1 MVPAPPVQRRV
12 RVLQVINSLV
22 VGGAEQLLVILARH
36 IDRTRYD
43 LRVCSMAPLGDTP
56 IVRDLRDLEI
66 PLYSLGDGPPRV
78 PCHVLGLAVLARRH
92 QIDVMHTHLGYG
104 NTIGALAGLLARRPV
119 VSTLHSVQHTVQ
131 EVKPGLD
138 TLKVVLRSQALRWGA
153 REIIAVAP
161 EVHTAAITDLGL
173 PAGKI
178 VDVPN
183 GIDTEAFVHLDP
195 AAVRERRRELLGDA
209 AGPLVV
215 TVGNMRAAKGHEY
228 LVAATARARAHLPGL
243 RVAIVG
249 RGGEYESVVRHA
261 IATHDVGRQIILT
274 GQRRDI
280 AEIVAAA
287 DLYVLPSVLE
297 GLPLA
302 LLEAMA
308 AGKPVVATAVGG
320 VPRVV
325 QDGHNGRLVPPADA
339 EALATAITHLLTAPD
354 EAERLAE
361 NGRAHVREA
370 YGAAGWARRL
380 ESIYSRAAGVV

>member
-1 MVPAPPVQRRV
+1 M
-12 RVLQVINSLV
+12 QVINSLV

-43 LRVCSMAPLGDTP
+43 LRVCSAAPLGDTP
-56 IVRDLRDLEI
+56 IVRELRELEI
-66 PLYSLGDGPPRV
+66 PLYSLGVGQPRV
-78 PCHVLGLAVLARRH
+78 PRHVLGLAALARR
-92 QIDVMHTHLGYG
+92 QRIDVLHTHLGYG
-104 NTIGALAGLLARRPV
+104 NTIGAMAGLLARRPV
-119 VSTLHSVQHTVQ
+119 VATMHSVQHTVQ
-131 EVKPGLD
+131 EVRPGLG

-161 EVHTAAITDLGL
+161 EVHTAAIRDLGL
-173 PAGKI
+173 PPGKI

-183 GIDTEAFVHLDP
+183 GIDTEAFAHLDP
-195 AAVRERRRELLGDA
+195 AAVRERRRELLGGA
-209 AGPLVV
+209 AGPLAV

-228 LVAATARARAHLPGL
+228 LVAATARTRAQLPGL

-249 RGGEYESVVRHA
+249 RGGEYEPVVREA
-261 IATHDVGRQIILT
+261 IATHNVGGQVILT

-339 EALATAITHLLTAPD
+339 DALAAAMTHLLTATD

-361 NGRAHVREA
+361 NGRAHVRAA
-370 YGAAGWARRL
+370 YGAAGWARQL
-380 ESIYSRAAGVV
+380 ESIYSRAAGVP